1 MRIAGTSWTLP
12 GGKRIKVYGIK
23 NFDKNKQD
31 HKKVKVMLKTGSI
44 NLANTQIIPEEG
56 FHPHNL
62 DGKVTIEIWST
73 DISASK
79 VCTLQVSLSKDRW
92 FNAKEN
98 GEDIAATLETG
109 GAGSIFLPVQG
120 EPSRMVEDQYSHWGY
135 RDSELYHS
143 RLTTISWQNCG

>member
-1 MRIAGTSWTLP
+1 
-12 GGKRIKVYGIK
+12 
-23 NFDKNKQD
+23 
-31 HKKVKVMLKTGSI
+31 MLKTGSI

-109 GAGSIFLPVQG
+109 GAGSIFLPVQVNPHG
-120 EPSRMVEDQYSHWGY
+120 WWR
-135 RDSELYHS
+135 
-143 RLTTISWQNCG
+143 ISIATGATGTVNYIIHD